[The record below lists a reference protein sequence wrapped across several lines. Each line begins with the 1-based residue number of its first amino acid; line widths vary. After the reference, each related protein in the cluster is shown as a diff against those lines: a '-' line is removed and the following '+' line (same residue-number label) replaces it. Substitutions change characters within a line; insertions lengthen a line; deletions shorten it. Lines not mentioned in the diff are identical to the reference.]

1 MGWNIFPMWAAGV
14 ALLATTGATI
24 AVLKR
29 DRNIWAIVLML
40 LAILGMAGFIGTLW
54 FTLGRPPLRTMG
66 ETRLWYSFF
75 LLVAGL
81 FTYYRWQYRWIMPFS
96 TILATVFMVI
106 NILKPEIHDQTLMPA
121 LQSVWF
127 VPHVS
132 VYMFSYS
139 LLGCAT
145 LLSVAALVRHRQDYD
160 LAIEKLLYAG
170 MAFLS
175 IGMLTGSLWA
185 KEAWGAYWSWDAK
198 ESWAVATWALYL
210 LALHFPPQKRLKDN
224 AISAHLTN
232 VTTPLPRGEQGLQKK
247 HRMCFYTLRGE
258 NLPVRRADKV
268 GGGSAYLYHIII
280 ILGFLAL
287 QMCWYGINYLPSAE
301 TSIHTYNQ

>member
-1 MGWNIFPMWAAGV
+1 MWAAIVILIAATSATLAIIKKERSTV
-14 ALLATTGATI
+14 AMAM
-24 AVLKR
+24 
-29 DRNIWAIVLML
+29 ML
-40 LAILGMAGFIGTLW
+40 LAILGMAGFIAMLW
-54 FTLGRPPLRTMG
+54 MVLERPPLRTMG

-81 FTYYRWQYRWIMPFS
+81 FTYYRWQYRWIMLFS
-96 TILATVFMVI
+96 TVLASVFVII
-106 NILKPEIHDQTLMPA
+106 NIVKPEIHDHTLMPA

-139 LLGCAT
+139 MLGCAT
-145 LLSVAALVRHRQDYD
+145 LLSTVALARRSYNMDI
-160 LAIEKLLYAG
+160 AIEKLLYAG
-170 MAFLS
+170 LAFLTM
-175 IGMLTGSLWA
+175 GMLTGSLWA

-210 LALHFPPQKRLKDN
+210 IALHFPPQKRLKDN

-232 VTTPLPRGEQGLQKK
+232 VTTPLPCGEQDLQKK
-247 HRMCFYTLRGE
+247 HRMCFCTLRGE
-258 NLPVRRADKV
+258 NFPVRRADLV

>member
-1 MGWNIFPMWAAGV
+1 MWAAGV
-14 ALLATTGATI
+14 MLLATTGATI
-24 AVLKR
+24 AMLKR
-29 DRNIWAIVLML
+29 ERNIWAIALML
-40 LAILGMAGFIGTLW
+40 LAILGMAVFVAMLWTTLE
-54 FTLGRPPLRTMG
+54 RPPLRTMG

-81 FTYYRWQYRWIMPFS
+81 FTYYRWQYRWIMLFS
-96 TILATVFMVI
+96 TVLAGVFIII
-106 NILKPEIHDQTLMPA
+106 NIVKPEIHDQTLMPA

-145 LLSVAALVRHRQDYD
+145 LLSATALMRRRQEFN

-185 KEAWGAYWSWDAK
+185 KEAWGAYWSWDPK

-210 LALHFPPQKRLKDN
+210 LALHLAPSVMN
-224 AISAHLTN
+224 T
-232 VTTPLPRGEQGLQKK
+232 K
-247 HRMCFYTLRGE
+247 HRW
-258 NLPVRRADKV
+258 
-268 GGGSAYLYHIII
+268 LYHIII
-280 ILGFLAL
+280 VLGFLAL

>member
-1 MGWNIFPMWAAGV
+1 MLYFSLFKDQGGLLITERFKAMGWNVFPLWAGV
-14 ALLATTGATI
+14 VVLI
-24 AVLKR
+24 AITSA
-29 DRNIWAIVLML
+29 IWAIIQKERSTVAIATML
-40 LAILGMAGFIGTLW
+40 LAILGMGGFVAMLWVTLE
-54 FTLGRPPLRTMG
+54 RPPMRTMG

-81 FTYYRWQYRWIMPFS
+81 FTYSRWKYRWIMLFS
-96 TILATVFMVI
+96 TMLAGVFIVI
-106 NILKPEIHDQTLMPA
+106 NIVKPEIHDQTLMPA

-145 LLSVAALVRHRQDYD
+145 LLSTVALVRKSWDMD

-170 MAFLS
+170 MAFLTV
-175 IGMLTGSLWA
+175 GMLTGALWA

-198 ESWAVATWALYL
+198 ESWAAVTWGIYL
-210 LALHFPPQKRLKDN
+210 MAIHLAPGVMHASRRWMFHM
-224 AISAHLTN
+224 AIL
-232 VTTPLPRGEQGLQKK
+232 
-247 HRMCFYTLRGE
+247 
-258 NLPVRRADKV
+258 
-268 GGGSAYLYHIII
+268 
-280 ILGFLAL
+280 LGFLAL

-301 TSIHTYNQ
+301 TSIHTYN

>member
-1 MGWNIFPMWAAGV
+1 MLYFSLFKDQGGLLITERFKAMGWNVFPLWAGV
-14 ALLATTGATI
+14 VVLIATTSA
-24 AVLKR
+24 
-29 DRNIWAIVLML
+29 IWAIIQKERSTVAIATML
-40 LAILGMAGFIGTLW
+40 LAILGMGGFVAMLWVTLE
-54 FTLGRPPLRTMG
+54 RPPMRTMG

-81 FTYYRWQYRWIMPFS
+81 FTYSRWKYRWIMLFS
-96 TILATVFMVI
+96 TMLAGVFIVI
-106 NILKPEIHDQTLMPA
+106 NIVKPEIHDQTLMPA

-145 LLSVAALVRHRQDYD
+145 LLSTVALVRKSWDMD

-170 MAFLS
+170 MAFLTV
-175 IGMLTGSLWA
+175 GMLTGALWA

-198 ESWAVATWALYL
+198 ESWAAVTWGIYL
-210 LALHFPPQKRLKDN
+210 MAIHLAPGVMHASRRWMFHM
-224 AISAHLTN
+224 AIL
-232 VTTPLPRGEQGLQKK
+232 
-247 HRMCFYTLRGE
+247 
-258 NLPVRRADKV
+258 
-268 GGGSAYLYHIII
+268 
-280 ILGFLAL
+280 LGFLAL

-301 TSIHTYNQ
+301 TSIHTYN